1 MNITI
6 PVSFSIIVEHP
17 PINNSRGRTVGRR
30 TETINLF
37 VEAPLALS
45 YAAFKSDYTDGEADT
60 PRTITDA
67 LLAGLPKEVTEH
79 FTPAAERYIA
89 GEVAKLLLARAT
101 PS

>member
-1 MNITI
+1 VNITI

-17 PINNSRGRTVGRR
+17 PINNSRGRTVGHH
-30 TETINLF
+30 TETISLF

-45 YAAFKSDYTDGEADT
+45 YASYRSDYTDGETDT

-67 LLAGLPKEVTEH
+67 LLADLPKEVTEH

-89 GEVAKLLLARAT
+89 DQVAKLLLARST